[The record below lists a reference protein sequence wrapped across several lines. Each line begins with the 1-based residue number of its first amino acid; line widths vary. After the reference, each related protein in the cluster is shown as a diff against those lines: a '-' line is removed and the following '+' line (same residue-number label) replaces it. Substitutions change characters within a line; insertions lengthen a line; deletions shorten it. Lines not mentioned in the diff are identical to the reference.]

1 MKRIHILIDTIKLL
15 LTRLRVMIV
24 GLPSKQQL
32 ASGNSLFAQKVLPR
46 LKREKA
52 ELEMFDLHLY
62 RTLNAPYLRG
72 QIVFEYGTLLNHIAD
87 WKGLKV
93 LDVGSGRSSLPR
105 WMAGQGAQVTAF
117 EYPTQVEKP
126 PTGWRQRINE
136 WVQRSAPEPGV
147 AYGNMLELP
156 MPDQSFDVVCSF
168 SVIEHLD
175 TNLPDLRY
183 VPYPEQKRRAVQ
195 TLQEMARVARPGGL
209 IYLTSE
215 CCQYRLVQTDTWL
228 DAYYYKA
235 GPDRDL
241 KEPKFSSAWPV
252 DEIPEIFH
260 RTLEAAGCQLVGANG
275 LVPAQ
280 LDGRSEVAS
289 FRGPHF
295 SGFSVLAR
303 RNP

>member
-1 MKRIHILIDTIKLL
+1 MSRLNVLKDLAGLFLAR
-15 LTRLRVMIV
+15 TRNAVS
-24 GLPSKQQL
+24 GLPQPQQL
-32 ASGNSLFAQKVLPR
+32 SAWNSLHAQSHQPR
-46 LKREKA
+46 LAREKA
-52 ELEMFDLHLY
+52 ILETFDLSLY
-62 RTLNAPYLRG
+62 RTLNTSYLRG
-72 QIVFEYGTLLNHIAD
+72 QIVFEYGALLNHVSD

-93 LDVGSGRSSLPR
+93 LDIGSGRSSLPR

-117 EYPTQVEKP
+117 EYPSQVEKP

-136 WVQRSAPEPGV
+136 WVQRPAPEPGV
-147 AYGNMLELP
+147 AYGTMLELP
-156 MPDQSFDVVCSF
+156 MPDQSFDLVCSF

-235 GPDRDL
+235 GPDREL

-260 RTLEAAGCQLVGANG
+260 RTLESAGCQLVGANG
-275 LVPAQ
+275 LVPSQ

-295 SGFSVLAR
+295 SAFSVLAR